1 MSDGRFWII
10 FMKTGG
16 MEERMNQVRKEL
28 KQHLTTK
35 EEWDFSSKD
44 EFCYAAGQMAAYL
57 LDLSQGNSKPCSWL
71 NSILEVKTSDIV
83 KSRLY
88 DLFRKYN
95 YKVERFDPKYGKAVQ
110 LIGHIMGVTDKF
122 VIHQEMVVAGF
133 MDSSLIYEKSEKQLR
148 RKTGEKRNEE
158 KSLWCIGCCSIDGEL
173 ECRFFRISE
182 TDSRK

>member
-1 MSDGRFWII
+1 MTWQLIRNTLRQNGEDVR
-10 FMKTGG
+10 KTVKRQLNVRWSLLDYFHEDRG

-133 MDSSLIYEKSEKQLR
+133 MDSSLIYVKSEKAVAQENG
-148 RKTGEKRNEE
+148 GEK
-158 KSLWCIGCCSIDGEL
+158 K
-173 ECRFFRISE
+173 
-182 TDSRK
+182 